1 MQPYLP
7 YAWQKKGDTIRI
19 FARNNS
25 KRLNVFG
32 LMSLAGHLTIYH
44 TEKPITAEFI
54 KSSLEDF
61 IAKKTDKP
69 TVIVLDNGPV
79 HHAKIVKECFPNWEQ
94 ENTYFFFLPTY
105 SPHLN
110 PIEILWRF
118 MKYKWLNREHYKSW
132 SSLKKHILLVFSEYG
147 NKYLINFNALVK
159 NNAINLT

>member
-7 YAWQKKGDTIRI
+7 YAWQKKGQTIRI

-32 LMSLAGHLTIYH
+32 LMSLAGHLTTYH

-54 KSSLEDF
+54 KCSLEDF
-61 IAKKTDKP
+61 IAKRTDKP

-79 HHAKIVKECFPNWEQ
+79 HHAKIVKECSPSWE
-94 ENTYFFFLPTY
+94 EKNTYLFYLPTY

-118 MKYKWLNREHYKSW
+118 IKYKWLNREHYKSW
-132 SSLKKHILLVFSEYG
+132 TSFKKRILSIFSDYG
-147 NKYLINFNALVK
+147 NKYLINFNSLVK
-159 NNAINLT
+159 NNIISLT